1 MNILLVGAGGR
12 EHALAWKIA
21 ASPLVTRLVCA
32 PGNPGM
38 AALAETRPVAAAD
51 VAGQVALAREIGA
64 DLVVVG
70 PEAALEAG
78 LADALAE
85 AGIPCFGA
93 TARAARIETSKAF
106 MKAFASR
113 HGLPTAAYAVFED
126 AAAAK
131 AYVRGRPP
139 PHVIKA
145 DGLAA
150 GKGVV
155 IAGDLAEADAAIDA
169 CLGGRFGAAGARV
182 VIEDFLLGEEVSLFA
197 LADGGHD
204 LLFGAAQDHKRA
216 FDGDHGPN
224 TGGMGAYAPAPGLT
238 AEIEAES
245 RRRLIA
251 PAVRGLAAEGAPY
264 RGVLYA
270 GLMLTADGPK
280 LVEFNAR
287 FGDPECQVLMLRLES
302 DVVPYLLAAAKG
314 ALGEVPPPVWRDE
327 AAICVVLAAR
337 GYPEAPEAG
346 SVIRLPEDW
355 EDGVVVFHAGTA
367 RGSDGALV
375 AAGGRVLN
383 VCARAPTLAE
393 ARARAYA
400 AIDLIDWPEGFHRRD
415 IGWRALSSRWR
426 GGSTGEAGEG
436 GLPGDISTADC
447 PTTPEGC
454 PPPHG
459 GR

>member
-1 MNILLVGAGGR
+1 MNILVVGAGGR

-21 ASPLVTRLVCA
+21 ASPLTSRLVCA

-38 AALAETRPVAAAD
+38 AEVAAIRPVAATD

-85 AGIPCFGA
+85 AGFPCFGA
-93 TARAARIETSKAF
+93 TRAAARIETSKAF
-106 MKAFASR
+106 MKAFADR
-113 HGLPTAAYAVFED
+113 HGLATAAWRVFED

-131 AYVRGRPP
+131 AYVRATPP

-150 GKGVV
+150 GKGVT
-155 IAGDLAEADAAIDA
+155 IAGATAAADAAIDA
-169 CLGGRFGAAGARV
+169 ILGGRFGAAGARL
-182 VIEDFLLGEEVSLFA
+182 VIEEFMAGEEVSLFA
-197 LADGGHD
+197 LADGERD

-216 FDGDHGPN
+216 YDGDRGPN
-224 TGGMGAYAPAPGLT
+224 TGGMGTYAPPPVLT
-238 AEIEAES
+238 ADLEALA

-251 PAVRGLAAEGAPY
+251 PTVRGLAAEGAPY

-270 GLMLTADGPK
+270 GLMLTPQGPR

-302 DVVPYLLAAAKG
+302 DIVPYLLAAATG
-314 ALGEVPPPVWRDE
+314 GLAGVPDPVWRDE

-337 GYPEAPEAG
+337 GYPDAPQSG
-346 SVIRLPEDW
+346 SAIRLPPRETLG
-355 EDGVVVFHAGTA
+355 DGVVIFHAGTA
-367 RGSDGALV
+367 RGSDGALI

-400 AIDLIDWPEGFHRRD
+400 TVDMIDWPEGFHRRD
-415 IGWRALSSRWR
+415 IGWRALS
-426 GGSTGEAGEG
+426 G
-436 GLPGDISTADC
+436 
-447 PTTPEGC
+447 
-454 PPPHG
+454 
-459 GR
+459 